1 MKDYFLNL
9 LEFDYWTNARL
20 LSAMQNATEVP
31 QRAQDIFNHLIA
43 ASRIWG
49 NRMVGAMQDVEVW
62 AHFDKENWQQEL
74 DYNRKLLT
82 DFLHGIE
89 EEDLSRIV
97 HYYTTK
103 GVSYETSITDMLTHV
118 FIHSGYHQGQI
129 VTLIKPYISAVPDLN
144 YITYIR
150 EKK

>member
-129 VTLIKPYISAVPDLN
+129 VTLIKPYISAAPDLN